1 MYFRS
6 AILCA
11 FLLAGCDGDDYP
23 NETVSSENLTTD
35 QIGMD
40 VNVQTMDAETD
51 TADNGTHVYVTLYT
65 FRGNYVQWVNLADQE
80 SLTLLQDAT
89 TNPFTKNLYPA
100 TGKPY
105 GIDYSRSVT
114 ETSGGEEMTIAL
126 NRPTGSALNT
136 LVRTLEPTT
145 FTITPSSTPFIP
157 TSSLTLDWTGITGY
171 EYQITLRFSC
181 GDTEQYLQTVRLPNS
196 YFPTIPVSP
205 FVIRFSDYFYFPSDT
220 SITTCQLRASLWSY
234 EDQSEQGDPAFENVS
249 ITASRV
255 QRLSV
260 PVQRM

>member
-23 NETVSSENLTTD
+23 DETVSSENLTTD

-40 VNVQTMDAETD
+40 VSVQTMDAETD
-51 TADNGTHVYVTLYT
+51 TADNGTHVYVTLYR
-65 FRGNYVQWVNLADQE
+65 FRGNYVQWVNLTDQE

-100 TGKPY
+100 NGKPY

-114 ETSGGEEMTIAL
+114 ETAGGEEMTIAL
-126 NRPTGSALNT
+126 NRPSGSALNT

-145 FTITPSSTPFIP
+145 FTITPSTTPFLP

-181 GDTEQYLQTVRLPNS
+181 GETEQYLQTMRLPNN

-205 FVIRFSDYFYFPSDT
+205 FVIRFSDYFYFPSDS
-220 SITTCQLRASLWSY
+220 SITTCQLRTSLWSY
-234 EDQSEQGDPAFENVS
+234 EDQSEQGDPAFGDVS

>member
-6 AILCA
+6 AILCV

-23 NETVSSENLTTD
+23 DETVSSKNLTTD
-35 QIGMD
+35 QMGMD
-40 VNVQTMDAETD
+40 VSVQTMDAETD
-51 TADNGTHVYVTLYT
+51 TADNGTHVYVTLYK
-65 FRGNYVQWVNLADQE
+65 FHGNYVQWVNLTDQE

-100 TGKPY
+100 NGKPY
-105 GIDYSRSVT
+105 GIDYSHSVT
-114 ETSGGEEMTIAL
+114 ETAGGEEMTIAL

-136 LVRTLEPTT
+136 VVRTLDPTT
-145 FTITPSSTPFIP
+145 FSITPSSTPFLP

-234 EDQSEQGDPAFENVS
+234 EDQSEQGDPAFGDVS

>member
-6 AILCA
+6 AILCV
-11 FLLAGCDGDDYP
+11 FLLTGCDGDDYP
-23 NETVSSENLTTD
+23 DETVSSKNLTTD

-40 VNVQTMDAETD
+40 VSVQTMDAETD
-51 TADNGTHVYVTLYT
+51 TADNGTHVYVTLYK
-65 FRGNYVQWVNLADQE
+65 FHGHYVQWVNLTDQE
-80 SLTLLQDAT
+80 SLTLLQDET

-100 TGKPY
+100 NGKPY
-105 GIDYSRSVT
+105 GIDYSRTVT
-114 ETSGGEEMTIAL
+114 ETAGGEEMTIAL

-145 FTITPSSTPFIP
+145 FSITPSTTPFLP
-157 TSSLTLDWTGITGY
+157 TSSLTVEWTGITNY

-205 FVIRFSDYFYFPSDT
+205 FVFRFSDYFYFPSDT
-220 SITTCQLRASLWSY
+220 SITTCQLRTSLWSY
-234 EDQSEQGDPAFENVS
+234 EDQTEQGDPAFGDVS

-255 QRLSV
+255 QRLSI